1 MLGAC
6 PDAPPGRG
14 HESWSGRARRPHGPP
29 AVVLLYAA
37 VAAMVATIG
46 AGPARAADPSNAA
59 SLERQVKIA
68 FLYNFAKF
76 VEWPRGSF
84 AAAAAPL
91 TVGVLG
97 SDAFCLEL
105 ERDMKGRSVG
115 SHPIEVRRLATIEE
129 ARSVQILF
137 LGTAGV
143 PEIRRALAALESA
156 PVLTVGD
163 MPRFA
168 ARGGM
173 ISFTLEDNKVRFEIN
188 VAAARR
194 AGLKISSK
202 LLNVASALHDTVH
215 AGF

>member
-1 MLGAC
+1 MQGSC
-6 PDAPPGRG
+6 PDASPGRG
-14 HESWSGRARRPHGPP
+14 HGRSFAPARRPPGAILVVALV
-29 AVVLLYAA
+29 AVVAAA
-37 VAAMVATIG
+37 VAGVP
-46 AGPARAADPSNAA
+46 GPLLAADPSAAA
-59 SLERQVKIA
+59 SLEQQVKIA

-76 VEWPRGSF
+76 VEWPKGAFASGS
-84 AAAAAPL
+84 APL
-91 TVGVLG
+91 IVGVLG

-105 ERDMKGRSVG
+105 ERDLKGRSVG
-115 SHPIEVRRLATIEE
+115 VRPIKVRRLTSIEE
-129 ARSVQILF
+129 ARTVQILF
-137 LGTAGV
+137 VGTAGG
-143 PEIRRALAALESA
+143 PEIKRVLALIAST
-156 PVLTVGD
+156 PVLTVAD

-173 ISFTLEDNKVRFEIN
+173 INFTLEENKVRFEIN